1 MEKAEEESN
10 REKIIHIIKKL
21 NDESEVEFK
30 VLERYTEE
38 DYTYEQLMSMWYEM
52 WFAPRRK
59 DIYIRLYGFEEV
71 QNEKGMF
78 AGFKKVSPIKIVVY
92 KVIKKKTQ
100 KEVEDKEMK
109 ETEEEILTRLGL
121 GKDFRVLERYTE
133 EDYTADQLAAIC
145 AEKSADTRKKGF
157 SLIYHRQQ
165 DPLLCMQGN
174 TEAKAGPLELI
185 IFEKKKEKTE
195 GKTE

>member
-1 MEKAEEESN
+1 MGKTEEESK
-10 REKIIHIIKKL
+10 REKILQILKKS
-21 NDESEVEFK
+21 NDEIGVEEFK

-52 WFAPRRK
+52 WLAPRRK
-59 DIYIRLYGFEEV
+59 NVNIRLYGFEVV

-92 KVIKKKTQ
+92 EVIKKKTQ
-100 KEVEDKEMK
+100 KEMEEIQKEK
-109 ETEEEILTRLGL
+109 EKMQNEEILTRLGL

-133 EDYTADQLAAIC
+133 EDYTADQLAAMC
-145 AEKSADTRKKGF
+145 AEKAVDVRKKGY

-165 DPLLCMQGN
+165 DPLLCAQGN
-174 TEAKAGPLELI
+174 TEAKAGQMELI
-185 IFEKKKEKTE
+185 IIEKIN
-195 GKTE
+195 

>member
-1 MEKAEEESN
+1 
-10 REKIIHIIKKL
+10 
-21 NDESEVEFK
+21 
-30 VLERYTEE
+30 
-38 DYTYEQLMSMWYEM
+38 
-52 WFAPRRK
+52 
-59 DIYIRLYGFEEV
+59 
-71 QNEKGMF
+71 
-78 AGFKKVSPIKIVVY
+78 
-92 KVIKKKTQ
+92 
-100 KEVEDKEMK
+100 MK

-157 SLIYHRQQ
+157 SLIYHHRQQ

-185 IFEKKKEKTE
+185 IFEKRKEKTE